1 MKKKERLLKLNDTVI
16 ISNCMKLCVKVIT
29 DDLEVTFSSYVIVMY
44 SLYLTKNQGYF
55 KKKQKTKRV
64 TAKDNEIKILEDY
77 KKKKKE
83 RKIIINRQSD
93 QRRAL
98 RDRHQNHVN
107 GQESTNESPLK
118 MRQ

>member
-1 MKKKERLLKLNDTVI
+1 M
-16 ISNCMKLCVKVIT
+16 
-29 DDLEVTFSSYVIVMY
+29 
-44 SLYLTKNQGYF
+44 
-55 KKKQKTKRV
+55 

-83 RKIIINRQSD
+83 RKMIINRQSD

-107 GQESTNESPLK
+107 GQQSTNESPLK
-118 MRQ
+118 MR

>member
-1 MKKKERLLKLNDTVI
+1 
-16 ISNCMKLCVKVIT
+16 MKLCVKVIT

-44 SLYLTKNQGYF
+44 SLYLTENQGYLE

-77 KKKKKE
+77 KKKKK
-83 RKIIINRQSD
+83 RKMIINRQSD

-118 MRQ
+118 MRQWRLTIMLRK

>member
-1 MKKKERLLKLNDTVI
+1 M
-16 ISNCMKLCVKVIT
+16 
-29 DDLEVTFSSYVIVMY
+29 
-44 SLYLTKNQGYF
+44 
-55 KKKQKTKRV
+55 

-77 KKKKKE
+77 KKKKK
-83 RKIIINRQSD
+83 KKMIINRQSD